1 MFHDNDIFKF
11 LILFSEKITYD
22 IFITYYI
29 ITYYILLMIY
39 LFNIN

>member
-29 ITYYILLMIY
+29 LLMIY